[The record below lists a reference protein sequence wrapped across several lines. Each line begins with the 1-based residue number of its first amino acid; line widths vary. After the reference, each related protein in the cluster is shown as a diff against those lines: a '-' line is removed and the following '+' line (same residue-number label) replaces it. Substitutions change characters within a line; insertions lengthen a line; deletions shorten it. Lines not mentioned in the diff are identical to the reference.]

1 MPSADAEPL
10 ATTTPPLSRN
20 LRYVAG
26 VGFPPG
32 PGTHAGARSG
42 SLLAGRGPVPP
53 PPPRP
58 PPPPPPP
65 RPPAPG
71 APLGAPSGRTI
82 TSYFE
87 RKSAASNAPPHA
99 TSNGNSNRSST

>member
-26 VGFPPG
+26 VGFPPV

-53 PPPRP
+53 PPPPPPRP

-65 RPPAPG
+65 PPPAPG
-71 APLGAPSGRTI
+71 APPRPPSRNTI
-82 TSYFE
+82 TPHLIPNSP
-87 RKSAASNAPPHA
+87 SPNLPPPPH
-99 TSNGNSNRSST
+99 